1 MFKRLVVLCIMKSHI
16 RSDIF
21 KVRFFKNR
29 INYRFT
35 HLSVSSLHLRINLA
49 LLGIF
54 IEIGI
59 FTGPNFDFWTRGL
72 GSEIRPK
79 ADYVQR
85 SKGCD
90 FLSRKIDFIYSLM
103 FFISLILSADGNS
116 YV

>member
-21 KVRFFKNR
+21 RVRFYKNR

-35 HLSVSSLHLRINLA
+35 HLSVSSLHLRIYLA

-59 FTGPNFDFWTRGL
+59 FIGPNFDFWARGL

-85 SKGCD
+85 SEGCG
-90 FLSRKIDFIYSLM
+90 FLSRKID
-103 FFISLILSADGNS
+103 LI
-116 YV
+116 